1 MNTSLNYVLSYSS
14 GESDIAKKLKAYL
27 FMTNAVRV
35 TQGGMGGAPKG
46 AHLHRLSIKSAN

>member
-1 MNTSLNYVLSYSS
+1 MSTSLNYVLSYSS